1 MAANLRRW
9 FQSFRSRSLSTA
21 PSAHTMSPLS
31 LSDLNPALLNVEYA
45 VRGEL
50 ALKAEEYRERLNQPN
65 HGLPFDRIITA
76 NIGNP
81 QAKGLDQKPI
91 TFSRQVSIFFFLIFF

>member
-1 MAANLRRW
+1 MGSIARRLIHNIRRVMP
-9 FQSFRSRSLSTA
+9 FTLA
-21 PSAHTMSPLS
+21 
-31 LSDLNPALLNVEYA
+31 DINPALLNVQYA

-50 ALKAEEYRERLNQPN
+50 AIRAEEYREKLLRPN
-65 HGLPFDRIITA
+65 HGLPFERIIGA

-91 TFSRQVSIFFFLIFF
+91 TFSRQVCM

>member
-1 MAANLRRW
+1 
-9 FQSFRSRSLSTA
+9 
-21 PSAHTMSPLS
+21 MSPLTPT
-31 LSDLNPALLNVEYA
+31 DLNLSLLKVEYA

-50 ALKAEEYRERLNQPN
+50 AIKAEEYRVRLQHPN
-65 HGLPFDRIITA
+65 HGLPFDRIIGA

-91 TFSRQVSIFFFLIFF
+91 TFSRQVCAFFSFFRFSSI